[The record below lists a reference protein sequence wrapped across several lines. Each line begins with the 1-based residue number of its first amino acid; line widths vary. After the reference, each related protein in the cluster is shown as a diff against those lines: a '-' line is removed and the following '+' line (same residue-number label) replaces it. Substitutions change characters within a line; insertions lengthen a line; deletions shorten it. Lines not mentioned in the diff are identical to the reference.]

1 MILFLIVVVY
11 VLAGAWLGLCVDEYE
26 MGKPMPYGELPAI
39 VSLREW
45 RIVMI
50 VVFVF
55 GGVPIVLGNL
65 VESWWR
71 RRQQGFF
78 HF

>member
-1 MILFLIVVVY
+1 MILFLITAVY
-11 VLAGAWLGLCVDEYE
+11 VFAGAWLGFLVDEWE
-26 MGKPMPYGELPAI
+26 MGKPVPYGELPAI

-45 RIVMI
+45 RIVTI

-65 VESWWR
+65 VETWWS
-71 RRQQGFF
+71 RRQRGFF
-78 HF
+78 DF